1 MLSLQLPAVDN
12 SKVSK
17 HFIYKSLGIE
27 DSIKFLEETK
37 DRLKNKSDAL
47 FLIDIAQADKKLAL
61 GQHHDCIERLNNIKM
76 RIE

>member
-17 HFIYKSLGIE
+17 HFIYKFLGIE

-61 GQHHDCIERLNNIKM
+61 G
-76 RIE
+76 

>member
-1 MLSLQLPAVDN
+1 MLSLLLPAVDN

-61 GQHHDCIERLNNIKM
+61 G
-76 RIE
+76 